1 MLDILKSI
9 FDTFG
14 AAVFV
19 PFMIFIVAKVLK
31 VKTAKAFSAALYAGV
46 GLTGFTLIINSYT
59 PIISGV
65 VQKMVEQTGI
75 NLPVF
80 DVGWQST
87 SIVAY
92 ATDIG
97 MLYIAVA
104 LILQTALFLIKW
116 TDVFQ
121 PSDLWNNYSYMVWGS
136 MVYLLTG
143 NIWLGLGI
151 MILTNLYSLLIS
163 DLLARRW
170 SEFYGYPRST
180 IIALHNIEPTIFGI
194 LIDPLWNKLG
204 LQKVKINPDTLQK
217 RFGFLGEPISLGLFL
232 GIFLGILGNL
242 NELGTLAAWGEITE
256 VGLAT
261 SAVMAIFPRVSGIFA
276 QAFAPI
282 SQAASKSVRKSGSG
296 NTNEREWYLGVN
308 DATGYGE
315 PATLISGILLIP
327 IMVLLAIVLPG
338 NETLPVI
345 DLLALPYMVQG
356 LIAIS
361 NGNIVKTILNGTIW
375 FSIGLYIC
383 TFTAPFFTEVAASSG
398 VTLPAGALMITSF
411 NILGKPI
418 IGLIFFAFLTQNPL
432 WIGLTIVIYFIAYFV
447 FRTNKDSIRNY
458 LDKQAAKNNPEGEES
473 NLETV

>member
-1 MLDILKSI
+1 MLGILKSI

-19 PFMIFIVAKVLK
+19 PVMIFIVAKALK

-65 VQKMVEQTGI
+65 VQKMVENTGI

-97 MLYIAVA
+97 MIYIALA
-104 LILQTALFLIKW
+104 LVLQTALFLIKW

-143 NIWLGLGI
+143 SIWLGLGI

-204 LQKVKINPDTLQK
+204 LHKVKINPDTLQK

-232 GIFLGILGNL
+232 GIFLGVLGNL
-242 NELGTLAAWGEITE
+242 NDLGTLSAWGEITE

-261 SAVMAIFPRVSGIFA
+261 SAVMAIFPKVSGIFA

-282 SQAASKSVRKSGSG
+282 SQAASKSVRKGGSG

-327 IMVLLAIVLPG
+327 IMVLLAMVLPG

-432 WIGLTIVIYFIAYFV
+432 WIGLTIAIYFIVYFV
-447 FRTNKDSIRNY
+447 FRTNKESIRNY
-458 LDKQAAKNNPEGEES
+458 LDRQAAKNNPETEDIK
-473 NLETV
+473 LEAV